1 MKNRVSTALITIA
14 ALVGIAVIPIQS
26 VSAETPSPNVP
37 IAQYCQPA
45 TYACAGYVAEAD
57 EQYLMPWVPGF
68 PNYQGYYH
76 NDLDGVYR
84 FTSYA
89 VAINRD
95 TAGNATSVI
104 MCKDIASSDCK
115 GTQIA
120 YRAVLPMC
128 DSSISTDCFKDFVVT
143 DAGGKPLNYTVEGQF
158 PLGNPQYF
166 KGSPSMKVPNGGG
179 LTLVHIPEAPH
190 KGGDTYLVKAEMKAL
205 KNRDQAEF
213 ITQSFTMSITA
224 VKIIDG
230 NYGVRGASPNLVSFA
245 NWTTETGWSSAP
257 VPGYCAA
264 TSTTQCAKRYSL
276 PLGIHFGL
284 TVNLT
289 SKLTGWL
296 HGRVKAPEVEVST
309 NSFGGSTVKVLAEPI
324 KIPVNTAWVNNDTA
338 PQSIKD
344 YYSGK
349 PNTGSGIFGIEEFLK
364 PLSQIDLLHDG
375 NMGHD
380 AETLKEYLAWLSAL
394 GDKAQAMP
402 TAWTIATMSNSQVPG
417 QIQQCLNQTDSLAGI
432 VTTNAAEY
440 FDGPPVF
447 DKASGSLDY
456 KVAATH
462 YEPDGTTVF
471 KGSYDLVMSSKVARC
486 IYGFTQA
493 PISATVSVTSEAGTQ
508 SAATVVVNEKNG
520 WLSLGAYNFTYS
532 SPTIRVVLSGSAVPE
547 ATPTPIATPTPTP
560 IATPAPTTAPTP
572 TQTATKSTVKSIVCV
587 KGKVKKIISGSSP
600 KCPAGYKKA

>member
-1 MKNRVSTALITIA
+1 MKNRVSAALITIA

-26 VSAETPSPNVP
+26 VRAVTPDPNVP
-37 IAQYCQPA
+37 ITQYCQPDR
-45 TYACAGYVAEAD
+45 YACAGYTPEAD
-57 EQYLMPWVPGF
+57 EQYLIPWVPGF

-76 NDLDGVYR
+76 NDLDGIYR

-89 VAINRD
+89 IAIKRD
-95 TAGNATSVI
+95 TAGNATSVVT
-104 MCKDIASSDCK
+104 CTDIGSSDCT

-128 DSSISTDCFKDFVVT
+128 DSSISIDCFKDFVVT
-143 DAGGKPLNYTVEGQF
+143 DTGGKPLNYTVEGQF
-158 PLGNPQYF
+158 PLSNPQYF

-179 LTLVHIPEAPH
+179 LTLIHIPGAPH
-190 KGGDTYLVKAEMKAL
+190 KGGDTYLVKAEMNAV
-205 KNRDQAEF
+205 KNQGQAQF
-213 ITQSFTMSITA
+213 TTRSFTMSISA
-224 VKIIDG
+224 VKIVEG
-230 NYGVRGASPNLVSFA
+230 TYGYRGPSPDLQNFA
-245 NWTTETGWSSAP
+245 NGNIETGWSKEP

-284 TVNLT
+284 TVDLT
-289 SKLTGWL
+289 TKLSGWL
-296 HGRVKAPEVEVST
+296 HGRIKAPEVEVST

-324 KIPVNTAWVNNDTA
+324 KIPVNAAWVNNDTA

-349 PNTGSGIFGIEEFLK
+349 PNSGAAIFQLTDVRLLN
-364 PLSQIDLLHDG
+364 LSQIDLLHDG
-375 NMGHD
+375 NMGHN
-380 AETLKEYLAWLSAL
+380 AETLKEYLAWLPAL

-447 DKASGSLDY
+447 DQASGSLDY

-462 YEPDGTTVF
+462 FEPDGTTVF

-532 SPTIRVVLSGSAVPE
+532 SPTIRVVLSGSPA
-547 ATPTPIATPTPTP
+547 PIAT
-560 IATPAPTTAPTP
+560 PTP

-600 KCPAGYKKA
+600 KCPTGYKKA

>member
-1 MKNRVSTALITIA
+1 MKNRVSAALITIT
-14 ALVGIAVIPIQS
+14 ALVGIALIPIQS
-26 VSAETPSPNVP
+26 GSAVTPDPNVP
-37 IAQYCQPA
+37 IMQYCQPDR
-45 TYACAGYVAEAD
+45 YACAGYVAEAD
-57 EQYLMPWVPGF
+57 EQYLIPWVPGF

-89 VAINRD
+89 IAIKRD
-95 TAGNATSVI
+95 AAGSATSVVT
-104 MCKDIASSDCK
+104 CKDISSSDCT

-128 DSSISTDCFKDFVVT
+128 DSSTAIDCFKDFIVT
-143 DAGGKPLNYTVEGQF
+143 DSSGKQLNYTVEGQF

-166 KGSPSMKVPNGGG
+166 KGSPAMKVPNGGG
-179 LTLVHIPEAPH
+179 LTLIHIPGAPH
-190 KGGDTYLVKAEMKAL
+190 KGGDTYLVKAEMNAL
-205 KNRDQAEF
+205 KNQGLAEF
-213 ITQSFTMSITA
+213 ATRSFTISISA
-224 VKIIDG
+224 VKIIEG
-230 NYGVRGASPNLVSFA
+230 KYSFRGPSPYLINFDKWNV
-245 NWTTETGWSSAP
+245 ETGWSSGP

-264 TSTTQCAKRYSL
+264 TSDTQCAVRYSL
-276 PLGIHFGL
+276 PLGVRFGL
-284 TVNLT
+284 TVDLT
-289 SKLTGWL
+289 TKLTGWL
-296 HGRVKAPEVEVST
+296 HGRVKSPEVEVST

-324 KIPVNTAWVNNDTA
+324 KIPVNAAWVNNDKA

-344 YYSGK
+344 YYSNK
-349 PNTGSGIFGIEEFLK
+349 PNYGARIFGIQSDELK
-364 PLSQIDLLHDG
+364 PLNEIVLLRDG
-375 NMGHD
+375 NMGHS
-380 AETLKEYLAWLSAL
+380 AETLKEYLAWLPAL

-402 TAWTIATMSNSQVPG
+402 TAWTIATMSNYQVVD
-417 QIQQCLNQTDSLAGI
+417 QVQQCLNQTDSLAGI

-508 SAATVVVNEKNG
+508 SAATVVVNERNG

-532 SPTIRVVLSGSAVPE
+532 SPTIRVVLSGTSNSEVKPS
-547 ATPTPIATPTPTP
+547 PTPTPTP
-560 IATPAPTTAPTP
+560 TATLTPAA
-572 TQTATKSTVKSIVCV
+572 AKAAVKSIVCV
-587 KGKVKKIISGSSP
+587 KGKVKKKISGTNP
-600 KCPAGYKKA
+600 KCPTGYKKTA

>member
-1 MKNRVSTALITIA
+1 MKNRISAALITVVG
-14 ALVGIAVIPIQS
+14 LVGIALIPIQS
-26 VSAETPSPNVP
+26 GNAETPDPNVP
-37 IAQYCQPA
+37 IMQYCQPA
-45 TYACAGYVAEAD
+45 TYACAGYVPEAD

-76 NDLDGVYR
+76 NDLDGIYR

-89 VAINRD
+89 IAIKRD
-95 TAGNATSVI
+95 AAGNATSVVT
-104 MCKDIASSDCK
+104 CTDIASSDCT
-115 GTQIA
+115 GNQIA
-120 YRAVLPMC
+120 YRAVLPIC
-128 DSSISTDCFKDFVVT
+128 DSQISIDCFKDFVVK
-143 DAGGKPLNYTVEGQF
+143 DSGGKPLNYTVDGQF

-166 KGSPSMKVPNGGG
+166 KGSPLMKVPNGGG
-179 LTLVHIPEAPH
+179 LTLIHIPEAPH
-190 KGGDTYLVKAEMKAL
+190 KGGDTYLVKAEVSAL
-205 KNRDQAEF
+205 KNQGQAEF
-213 ITQSFTMSITA
+213 TTRSFTLSISA
-224 VKIIDG
+224 VKIIEG
-230 NYGVRGASPNLVSFA
+230 KYAFRGTSPNLVSFN
-245 NWTTETGWSSAP
+245 NWTIDTGFSTSP

-264 TSTTQCAKRYSL
+264 TSDTQCAKRYPL
-276 PLGIHFGL
+276 PLGMRFGL

-289 SKLTGWL
+289 TKLTGWL
-296 HGRVKAPEVEVST
+296 HGRVKGPEVEVST

-349 PNTGSGIFGIEEFLK
+349 PNTGSGIFGFTEFLK

-375 NMGHD
+375 NMGHT
-380 AETLKEYLAWLSAL
+380 AETLKEYLAWLPAL

-402 TAWTIATMSNSQVPG
+402 TAWTIATMSSYKVADQV
-417 QIQQCLNQTDSLAGI
+417 QQCLNQTDSLAGI
-432 VTTNAAEY
+432 VTSNAAEY
-440 FDGPPVF
+440 LDGPPVF
-447 DKASGSLDY
+447 DQVSGALDY

-532 SPTIRVVLSGSAVPE
+532 SPTIRVVLTGSSISEVK
-547 ATPTPIATPTPTP
+547 PTPSPTPTPTP
-560 IATPAPTTAPTP
+560 TP
-572 TQTATKSTVKSIVCV
+572 TQAAAKAAVKSIVCV
-587 KGKVKKIISGSSP
+587 KGNLAKKVTSVSP
-600 KCPAGYKKA
+600 KCPVGYKKK

>member
-1 MKNRVSTALITIA
+1 MKNRVCVALITIA
-14 ALVGIAVIPIQS
+14 ALVGIVLIPIQS
-26 VSAETPSPNVP
+26 GSAETPNPNVP
-37 IAQYCQPA
+37 IMQYCQPD
-45 TYACAGYVAEAD
+45 TYACAGYVPETD

-76 NDLDGVYR
+76 NDLDGIYR

-89 VAINRD
+89 IAIKRD
-95 TAGNATSVI
+95 AVGNATSVVE
-104 MCKDIASSDCK
+104 CKDIASSDCT

-120 YRAVLPMC
+120 YRAVLPIC
-128 DSSISTDCFKDFVVT
+128 DSSISIDCFKDFIVT
-143 DAGGKPLNYTVEGQF
+143 DASGKPLNYTVEGQF

-179 LTLVHIPEAPH
+179 LTLIHIPEAPH
-190 KGGDTYLVKAEMKAL
+190 KGGDTYLVKAEMNAV
-205 KNRDQAEF
+205 KNQGQSEF
-213 ITQSFTMSITA
+213 TTRSFTLSISA
-224 VKIIDG
+224 VKIIEG
-230 NYGVRGASPNLVSFA
+230 KYAFRSTSPNLISFA
-245 NWTTETGWSSAP
+245 NWNIETGWSSGP

-264 TSTTQCAKRYSL
+264 TSNTQCAKKYSL
-276 PLGIHFGL
+276 PLGMHFGL

-289 SKLTGWL
+289 TKLTGWL
-296 HGRVKAPEVEVST
+296 HGRVRAPEVEVST

-324 KIPVNTAWVNNDTA
+324 KIPVNTAWVNNDKA

-344 YYSGK
+344 YYSDK
-349 PNTGSGIFGIEEFLK
+349 SNYGSGIFGLNENLK
-364 PLSQIDLLHDG
+364 PLSQIDLLRDG
-375 NMGHD
+375 NMGHS
-380 AETLKEYLAWLSAL
+380 AETLKEYLAWLPAL

-402 TAWTIATMSNSQVPG
+402 TAWTIATMSNYQVPD

-447 DKASGSLDY
+447 NKESGSLDY

-462 YEPDGTTVF
+462 FEPDGTTVF

-493 PISATVSVTSEAGTQ
+493 PISATVSVTSDSGTQ
-508 SAATVVVNEKNG
+508 SAATVVVNERNG

-532 SPTIRVVLSGSAVPE
+532 SPTIRIQLTQDAVVDSPTPS
-547 ATPTPIATPTPTP
+547 ATPPPKIAIATP
-560 IATPAPTTAPTP
+560 
-572 TQTATKSTVKSIVCV
+572 KRMSTITCI
-587 KGKVKKIISGSSP
+587 KGKTTKKITGVIP
-600 KCPAGYKKA
+600 KCPAGYKKK

>member
-1 MKNRVSTALITIA
+1 MKNRVNAALIAIS
-14 ALVGIAVIPIQS
+14 ALVGIALIPIQS
-26 VSAETPSPNVP
+26 GSAVTPDPNVP
-37 IAQYCQPA
+37 IMQYCQPDR
-45 TYACAGYVAEAD
+45 YACAGYVPEAD
-57 EQYLMPWVPGF
+57 EQYLIPWVPGF

-89 VAINRD
+89 IAIKRD
-95 TAGNATSVI
+95 AAGSATSVVT
-104 MCKDIASSDCK
+104 CKDIASSDCT

-120 YRAVLPMC
+120 YRAILPMC
-128 DSSISTDCFKDFVVT
+128 DSSTAIDCFKDFAVT
-143 DAGGKPLNYTVEGQF
+143 DANGKQLSYTVEGQF

-179 LTLVHIPEAPH
+179 LTLIHIPGAPH
-190 KGGDTYLVKAEMKAL
+190 KGGDTYLVKAEMNAL
-205 KNRDQAEF
+205 KNQGQAEF
-213 ITQSFTMSITA
+213 TTRSFTISISA
-224 VKIIDG
+224 VKIIEG
-230 NYGVRGASPNLVSFA
+230 KYSFRGPSPYLINFDKWNV
-245 NWTTETGWSSAP
+245 ETGWSSGP

-264 TSTTQCAKRYSL
+264 TSNTQCAVRYSL
-276 PLGIHFGL
+276 PLGMRFGL
-284 TVNLT
+284 TVDLT
-289 SKLTGWL
+289 TKLTGWL
-296 HGRVKAPEVEVST
+296 HGRVRAPEVEVST

-324 KIPVNTAWVNNDTA
+324 KIPVNAAWVNNDKA

-344 YYSGK
+344 YYSNK
-349 PNTGSGIFGIEEFLK
+349 PNYGARIFGIQSDELK
-364 PLSQIDLLHDG
+364 PLSEIVLLRDG
-375 NMGHD
+375 NMGHS
-380 AETLKEYLAWLSAL
+380 AETLKEYLAWLPAL

-402 TAWTIATMSNSQVPG
+402 TAWTIATMSDYQVAD
-417 QIQQCLNQTDSLAGI
+417 QVQQCLNQTDSLAGI

-493 PISATVSVTSEAGTQ
+493 PISATVSITSDAGVQ

-532 SPTIRVVLSGSAVPE
+532 SPTIRVVLTGSSITDV
-547 ATPTPIATPTPTP
+547 TPTPTP
-560 IATPAPTTAPTP
+560 TPTP
-572 TQTATKSTVKSIVCV
+572 TRIATKSAIKSIVCV
-587 KGKVKKIISGSSP
+587 KGKVKKKISSTNP
-600 KCPAGYKKA
+600 KCPTGYKKAA

>member
-1 MKNRVSTALITIA
+1 MKNRVSAALTTVA
-14 ALVGIAVIPIQS
+14 ALVGFAIIPIQS
-26 VSAETPSPNVP
+26 GNAETPDPNVP
-37 IAQYCQPA
+37 IMQYCQPA

-76 NDLDGVYR
+76 NDLDGIYR

-89 VAINRD
+89 IAIKRD
-95 TAGNATSVI
+95 AVGNATSVVE
-104 MCKDIASSDCK
+104 CKDITSSDCT
-115 GTQIA
+115 GTQVA

-128 DSSISTDCFKDFVVT
+128 DSLISIDCFKDFIVK
-143 DAGGKPLNYTVEGQF
+143 DADGKSLNYTVDGQF

-179 LTLVHIPEAPH
+179 LTLIHIPEAPH
-190 KGGDTYLVKAEMKAL
+190 KGGDTYLVKAEMNAV
-205 KNRDQAEF
+205 KNQGQLEF
-213 ITQSFTMSITA
+213 ITRSFTLSISA
-224 VKIIDG
+224 VKIIEG
-230 NYGVRGASPNLVSFA
+230 NYAFRGASPNLVSFA
-245 NWTTETGWSSAP
+245 NWNIETGYATGP

-264 TSTTQCAKRYSL
+264 TSNTQCAKRYSL
-276 PLGIHFGL
+276 PLGMRFGL

-289 SKLTGWL
+289 TKLTGWL
-296 HGRVKAPEVEVST
+296 HGRVKGPEVEVST

-324 KIPVNTAWVNNDTA
+324 KIPVNAAWVNNDTA

-344 YYSGK
+344 YYSDK
-349 PNTGSGIFGIEEFLK
+349 PNYGSGIFGITEFLK
-364 PLSQIDLLHDG
+364 PLNQIDLLRDG
-375 NMGHD
+375 NMGHSS
-380 AETLKEYLAWLSAL
+380 ETLKEYLAWLPAL

-402 TAWTIATMSNSQVPG
+402 TAWTFATMSNYKVADQV
-417 QIQQCLNQTDSLAGI
+417 QRCLNQTDSLAGI

-447 DKASGSLDY
+447 DQTSGALDY

-462 YEPDGTTVF
+462 FEPDGTTVF

-493 PISATVSVTSEAGTQ
+493 PVSATVSVTSEAGNQ

-532 SPTIRVVLSGSAVPE
+532 SPTIRVVLTGSLISDVKPTPTPSPSPT
-547 ATPTPIATPTPTP
+547 ATPTPA
-560 IATPAPTTAPTP
+560 AAKTA
-572 TQTATKSTVKSIVCV
+572 VKSIMCV
-587 KGKVKKIISGSSP
+587 KGKLTKKVTSVSP
-600 KCPAGYKKA
+600 KCPEGFKKK

>member
-1 MKNRVSTALITIA
+1 MKNRVSAALMTIA
-14 ALVGIAVIPIQS
+14 ALVGIALIPIQS
-26 VSAETPSPNVP
+26 GNAETPDPNVP
-37 IAQYCQPA
+37 IMQYCQPA
-45 TYACAGYVAEAD
+45 TYACAGYVPETD

-76 NDLDGVYR
+76 NDLDGIYR

-89 VAINRD
+89 IAIKRD
-95 TAGNATSVI
+95 AAGNATSVVT
-104 MCKDIASSDCK
+104 CTDIASSDCA

-128 DSSISTDCFKDFVVT
+128 DSSISIDCFKDFVVT
-143 DAGGKPLNYTVEGQF
+143 DGGGKPLNYTVEGQF

-179 LTLVHIPEAPH
+179 LTLIHIPEAPH
-190 KGGDTYLVKAEMKAL
+190 KGGDTYLVKAEVSAV
-205 KNRDQAEF
+205 KNQGQAEF
-213 ITQSFTMSITA
+213 TTRSFTLSISA
-224 VKIIDG
+224 VKIIEG
-230 NYGVRGASPNLVSFA
+230 KYAFRGTSPNLVSFN
-245 NWTTETGWSSAP
+245 NWTIDTGYSTGP

-264 TSTTQCAKRYSL
+264 TSNTQCAKRYSL
-276 PLGIHFGL
+276 PLGMRFGL

-289 SKLTGWL
+289 TKLTGWL

-349 PNTGSGIFGIEEFLK
+349 PNTGSGIFGFTEFLK

-380 AETLKEYLAWLSAL
+380 AETLKEYLAWMPAL

-402 TAWTIATMSNSQVPG
+402 TAWTIATMSNYKVENQV
-417 QIQQCLNQTDSLAGI
+417 QQCLNQTDSLAGI

-447 DKASGSLDY
+447 DQASGALDY

-532 SPTIRVVLSGSAVPE
+532 SPTIRVVLTGSSISEVK
-547 ATPTPIATPTPTP
+547 PTPSPTPTPTP
-560 IATPAPTTAPTP
+560 TPAA
-572 TQTATKSTVKSIVCV
+572 AKAAVKSIVCV
-587 KGKVKKIISGSSP
+587 KGNVAKKVTSISP
-600 KCPAGYKKA
+600 KCPAGYKKR

>member
-1 MKNRVSTALITIA
+1 MKNRVSAALITVA
-14 ALVGIAVIPIQS
+14 ALVGIALFPIQS
-26 VSAETPSPNVP
+26 GNAVTPDPNVP
-37 IAQYCQPA
+37 IMQYCQPDR
-45 TYACAGYVAEAD
+45 YACAGYVPETD
-57 EQYLMPWVPGF
+57 EQYLIPWVPGF

-76 NDLDGVYR
+76 NDLDGIYR
-84 FTSYA
+84 FISYA
-89 VAINRD
+89 IAIKRD
-95 TAGNATSVI
+95 TSGNATSVVT
-104 MCKDIASSDCK
+104 CTDIASSDCT

-120 YRAVLPMC
+120 YRAVLPIC
-128 DSSISTDCFKDFVVT
+128 DSAISIDCFKDFVVK
-143 DAGGKPLNYTVEGQF
+143 DASGKPLNYTVDGQF

-179 LTLVHIPEAPH
+179 LTLIHIPEAPH
-190 KGGDTYLVKAEMKAL
+190 KGGDTYLVKAEMDAMKFQG
-205 KNRDQAEF
+205 QAEF
-213 ITQSFTMSITA
+213 TTRSFTMSISA
-224 VKIIDG
+224 VKIIEGRYGIRGPSPDLQKFSYG
-230 NYGVRGASPNLVSFA
+230 NI
-245 NWTTETGWSSAP
+245 ETGWSKEP

-264 TSTTQCAKRYSL
+264 TSNTQCAKRYSL
-276 PLGIHFGL
+276 PLGMRFGL

-289 SKLTGWL
+289 TKLTGWL

-324 KIPVNTAWVNNDTA
+324 KIPVNAAWVNNDTA
-338 PQSIKD
+338 PQSVKE

-349 PNTGSGIFGIEEFLK
+349 PNSGAAIFTLTDVRLLT
-364 PLSQIDLLHDG
+364 LSQIDLLHDG
-375 NMGHD
+375 NMGHG
-380 AETLKEYLAWLSAL
+380 AETLKEYLAWLPAL

-402 TAWTIATMSNSQVPG
+402 TAWTIATMSNNQVAN
-417 QIQQCLNQTDSLAGI
+417 QVQQCLNQTDSLAGI
-432 VTTNAAEY
+432 VTSNAAEY

-447 DKASGSLDY
+447 DQASGALDY

-532 SPTIRVVLSGSAVPE
+532 SPTIRVVLSGTSTSEVIP
-547 ATPTPIATPTPTP
+547 TPTPTLSP
-560 IATPAPTTAPTP
+560 TQVPKIAIATPKKMVTIAC
-572 TQTATKSTVKSIVCV
+572 S
-587 KGKVKKIISGSSP
+587 KGKVTKKVTAISP
-600 KCPAGYKKA
+600 KCPTGYKKAS

>member
-1 MKNRVSTALITIA
+1 MKNRVSAALITIT
-14 ALVGIAVIPIQS
+14 ALVGIALIPIQS
-26 VSAETPSPNVP
+26 GSAVTPDPNVP
-37 IAQYCQPA
+37 IMQYCQPDR
-45 TYACAGYVAEAD
+45 YACAGYVPEAD
-57 EQYLMPWVPGF
+57 EQYLIPWVPGF

-76 NDLDGVYR
+76 NDLDGIYR
-84 FTSYA
+84 FPSYA
-89 VAINRD
+89 IAIKRD
-95 TAGNATSVI
+95 TTGNATSVVT
-104 MCKDIASSDCK
+104 CTDIASSDCT

-128 DSSISTDCFKDFVVT
+128 DSSISIDCFKDFKVM
-143 DAGGKPLNYTVEGQF
+143 DAGGKPLSYTVEGQF

-179 LTLVHIPEAPH
+179 VTLIHIPEAPH
-190 KGGDTYLVKAEMKAL
+190 KGGDTYLVKAEMNAV
-205 KNRDQAEF
+205 KNQGQTEF
-213 ITQSFTMSITA
+213 TTRSFTMSISA
-224 VKIIDG
+224 VKIIEG
-230 NYGVRGASPNLVSFA
+230 KYGIRGPSPDLQNFA
-245 NWTTETGWSSAP
+245 NGNIETGWSKEP

-264 TSTTQCAKRYSL
+264 TSNTQCAKRYSL
-276 PLGIHFGL
+276 PLGMRFGL

-289 SKLTGWL
+289 TKLTGWL

-324 KIPVNTAWVNNDTA
+324 KIPVNAAWVNNDTA
-338 PQSIKD
+338 PQSIID

-349 PNTGSGIFGIEEFLK
+349 PNMGAAIFTLTDVRLLT
-364 PLSQIDLLHDG
+364 LSQIDLLHDG
-375 NMGHD
+375 NMGHG
-380 AETLKEYLAWLSAL
+380 AETLKEYLAWLPAL

-402 TAWTIATMSNSQVPG
+402 TAWTIATMSNYKVEDQV
-417 QIQQCLNQTDSLAGI
+417 QQCLNQTDSLAGI

-447 DKASGSLDY
+447 DQASGSLDY

-493 PISATVSVTSEAGTQ
+493 PISATVSVTSDAGTQ

-532 SPTIRVVLSGSAVPE
+532 SPTIRVVLTGSSITEVKAIP
-547 ATPTPIATPTPTP
+547 TPTPTP
-560 IATPAPTTAPTP
+560 TA
-572 TQTATKSTVKSIVCV
+572 AKAAAKSIVCI
-587 KGKVKKIISGSSP
+587 KGKVKKTISSSNP
-600 KCPAGYKKA
+600 KCPTGYKKV

>member
-1 MKNRVSTALITIA
+1 MKNRVNAAVIAIA
-14 ALVGIAVIPIQS
+14 ALIGFALIPIQS
-26 VSAETPSPNVP
+26 GYAETPDPSVP

-45 TYACAGYVAEAD
+45 TYACAGYVQEAD

-76 NDLDGVYR
+76 NDLDGLYR

-89 VAINRD
+89 IAIKRD
-95 TAGNATSVI
+95 ATGNATSVLT
-104 MCKDIASSDCK
+104 CKDIASSDCT
-115 GTQIA
+115 GTQVA

-128 DSSISTDCFKDFVVT
+128 DSSISIDCFKDFVVT
-143 DAGGKPLNYTVEGQF
+143 DEGGKPLDYTVEGQF

-179 LTLVHIPEAPH
+179 LTLIHIPGAPH
-190 KGGDTYLVKAEMKAL
+190 KGGDTYLVKAEMKAV
-205 KNRDQAEF
+205 KNQGQAEF
-213 ITQSFTMSITA
+213 KTQSFTVSISA
-224 VKIIDG
+224 VKIIEG
-230 NYGVRGASPNLVSFA
+230 KFAFRGPSPDLFLFA
-245 NWTTETGWSSAP
+245 NGNIETGWASGP

-264 TSTTQCAKRYSL
+264 TSNTQCAKRYSL
-276 PLGIHFGL
+276 PLGMRFGL

-289 SKLTGWL
+289 TKLTGWL
-296 HGRVKAPEVEVST
+296 HGRIKAPEVEVST

-338 PQSIKD
+338 PQSVKE

-349 PNTGSGIFGIEEFLK
+349 PNTGSGIFGIAEALK

-375 NMGHD
+375 NMGHN
-380 AETLKEYLAWLSAL
+380 AETLKEYLAWLPAL

-402 TAWTIATMSNSQVPG
+402 TAWTIATMSNSQVAD

-447 DKASGSLDY
+447 DKATGSLDY

-462 YEPDGTTVF
+462 FEPDGTTVF

-493 PISATVSVTSEAGTQ
+493 PISATVSVTSDAGIQ
-508 SAATVVVNEKNG
+508 SAATVVVNERNG

-532 SPTIRVVLSGSAVPE
+532 SPTIRVVLSGSSISEVVS
-547 ATPTPIATPTPTP
+547 TATPTPT
-560 IATPAPTTAPTP
+560 TTRPV
-572 TQTATKSTVKSIVCV
+572 TKSAVKSIVCV
-587 KGKVKKIISGSSP
+587 KGKAKKIVSGSNP
-600 KCPAGYKKA
+600 KCPSGFKQVQTTK

>member
-1 MKNRVSTALITIA
+1 MKNRVNAALIAIS
-14 ALVGIAVIPIQS
+14 ALVGIALIPIQS
-26 VSAETPSPNVP
+26 GSAVTPDPNVP
-37 IAQYCQPA
+37 IMQYCQPDR
-45 TYACAGYVAEAD
+45 YACAGYVPEAD
-57 EQYLMPWVPGF
+57 EQYLIPWVPGF

-89 VAINRD
+89 IAIKRD
-95 TAGNATSVI
+95 ATGSATSVVT
-104 MCKDIASSDCK
+104 CKDIASSDCT

-120 YRAVLPMC
+120 FRAVLPMC
-128 DSSISTDCFKDFVVT
+128 DSSTAIDCFKDFIVT
-143 DAGGKPLNYTVEGQF
+143 DANGKQLSYTVEGQF

-179 LTLVHIPEAPH
+179 LTLIHIPGAPH
-190 KGGDTYLVKAEMKAL
+190 KGGDTYLVKAEMNAL
-205 KNRDQAEF
+205 KNQGQAEF
-213 ITQSFTMSITA
+213 TTRSFTISISA
-224 VKIIDG
+224 VKIIEG
-230 NYGVRGASPNLVSFA
+230 KYSFRGPSPYLINFDKWNV
-245 NWTTETGWSSAP
+245 ETGWSSGP

-264 TSTTQCAKRYSL
+264 TSNTQCAVRYSL
-276 PLGIHFGL
+276 PLGMRFGL
-284 TVNLT
+284 TVDLT
-289 SKLTGWL
+289 TKLTGWL
-296 HGRVKAPEVEVST
+296 HGRVRAPEVEVST

-324 KIPVNTAWVNNDTA
+324 KIPVNAAWVNNDKA

-344 YYSGK
+344 YYSNK
-349 PNTGSGIFGIEEFLK
+349 PNYGARIFGIQSDELK
-364 PLSQIDLLHDG
+364 PLSEIVLLRDG
-375 NMGHD
+375 NMGHS
-380 AETLKEYLAWLSAL
+380 AETLKEYLAWLPAL

-402 TAWTIATMSNSQVPG
+402 TAWTIATMSDYQVAD
-417 QIQQCLNQTDSLAGI
+417 QVQQCLNQTDSLAGI

-493 PISATVSVTSEAGTQ
+493 PISATVSITSDAGVQ

-532 SPTIRVVLSGSAVPE
+532 SPTIRVVLTGSSITDV
-547 ATPTPIATPTPTP
+547 TPTPTP
-560 IATPAPTTAPTP
+560 TPTP
-572 TQTATKSTVKSIVCV
+572 TRIATKSAIKSIVCV
-587 KGKVKKIISGSSP
+587 KGKVKKKISSTNP
-600 KCPAGYKKA
+600 KCPTGYKKAA

>member
-1 MKNRVSTALITIA
+1 MKNRVSAALITIT
-14 ALVGIAVIPIQS
+14 ALVGIALIPIQS
-26 VSAETPSPNVP
+26 GSAVTPDPNVP
-37 IAQYCQPA
+37 IMQYCQPDR
-45 TYACAGYVAEAD
+45 YACAGYVPEAD
-57 EQYLMPWVPGF
+57 EQYLIPWVPGF

-76 NDLDGVYR
+76 NDLDGIYR
-84 FTSYA
+84 FPSYA
-89 VAINRD
+89 IAIKRD
-95 TAGNATSVI
+95 TTGNATSVVT
-104 MCKDIASSDCK
+104 CTDIASSDCT

-128 DSSISTDCFKDFVVT
+128 DSSISIDCFKDFKVM
-143 DAGGKPLNYTVEGQF
+143 DAGGKPLSYTVEGQF

-166 KGSPSMKVPNGGG
+166 KGSTSMKVPNGGG
-179 LTLVHIPEAPH
+179 VTLIHIPEAPH
-190 KGGDTYLVKAEMKAL
+190 KGGDTYLVKAEMNAV
-205 KNRDQAEF
+205 KNQGQTEF
-213 ITQSFTMSITA
+213 TTRSFTMSISA
-224 VKIIDG
+224 VKIIEGKYGIRGPSPDLQKFSNG
-230 NYGVRGASPNLVSFA
+230 NI
-245 NWTTETGWSSAP
+245 ETGWSKEP

-264 TSTTQCAKRYSL
+264 TSNTQCAKRYSL
-276 PLGIHFGL
+276 PLGMRFGL

-289 SKLTGWL
+289 TKLTGWL

-324 KIPVNTAWVNNDTA
+324 KIPVNAAWVNNDTA
-338 PQSIKD
+338 PQSIID

-349 PNTGSGIFGIEEFLK
+349 PNMGAAIFTLTDVRLLT
-364 PLSQIDLLHDG
+364 LSQIDLLHDG
-375 NMGHD
+375 NMGHG
-380 AETLKEYLAWLSAL
+380 AETLKEYLAWLPAL

-402 TAWTIATMSNSQVPG
+402 TAWTIATMSNYKVEDQV
-417 QIQQCLNQTDSLAGI
+417 QQCLNQTDSLAGI

-447 DKASGSLDY
+447 DQASGSLDY

-532 SPTIRVVLSGSAVPE
+532 SPTIRVVLTGSSITEVKAIP
-547 ATPTPIATPTPTP
+547 TPTPTP
-560 IATPAPTTAPTP
+560 TA
-572 TQTATKSTVKSIVCV
+572 AKAAAKSIVCI
-587 KGKVKKIISGSSP
+587 KGKVKKTISSSNP
-600 KCPAGYKKA
+600 KCPTGYKKV

>member
-1 MKNRVSTALITIA
+1 MKNRVSAALITIT
-14 ALVGIAVIPIQS
+14 ALVGIALIPIQS
-26 VSAETPSPNVP
+26 GSAVTPDPNVP
-37 IAQYCQPA
+37 IMQYCQPDR
-45 TYACAGYVAEAD
+45 YACAGYVPEAD
-57 EQYLMPWVPGF
+57 EQYLIPWVPGF

-76 NDLDGVYR
+76 NDLDGIYR
-84 FTSYA
+84 FPSYA
-89 VAINRD
+89 IAIKRD
-95 TAGNATSVI
+95 TTGNATSVVT
-104 MCKDIASSDCK
+104 CTDIASSDCT

-128 DSSISTDCFKDFVVT
+128 DSSISIDCFKDFKVM
-143 DAGGKPLNYTVEGQF
+143 DAGGKPLSYTVEGQF

-179 LTLVHIPEAPH
+179 VTLIHIPEAPH
-190 KGGDTYLVKAEMKAL
+190 KGGDTYLVKAEMNAV
-205 KNRDQAEF
+205 KNQGQTEF
-213 ITQSFTMSITA
+213 TTRSFTMSISA
-224 VKIIDG
+224 VKIIEGKYGIRGPSPDLQKFSNG
-230 NYGVRGASPNLVSFA
+230 NI
-245 NWTTETGWSSAP
+245 ETGWSKEP

-264 TSTTQCAKRYSL
+264 TSNTQCAKRYSL
-276 PLGIHFGL
+276 PLGMRFGL

-289 SKLTGWL
+289 TKLTGWL

-324 KIPVNTAWVNNDTA
+324 KIPVNAAWVNNDTA
-338 PQSIKD
+338 PQSIID

-349 PNTGSGIFGIEEFLK
+349 PNMGAAIFTLTDVRLLT
-364 PLSQIDLLHDG
+364 LSQIDLLHDG
-375 NMGHD
+375 NMGHG
-380 AETLKEYLAWLSAL
+380 AETLKEYLAWLPAL

-402 TAWTIATMSNSQVPG
+402 TAWTIATMSNYKVEDQV
-417 QIQQCLNQTDSLAGI
+417 QQCLNQTDSLAGI

-447 DKASGSLDY
+447 DQASGSLDY

-532 SPTIRVVLSGSAVPE
+532 SPTIRVVLTGSSITEVKAIP
-547 ATPTPIATPTPTP
+547 TPTPTP
-560 IATPAPTTAPTP
+560 TA
-572 TQTATKSTVKSIVCV
+572 AKAAAKSIVCI
-587 KGKVKKIISGSSP
+587 KGKVKKTISSSNP
-600 KCPAGYKKA
+600 KCPTGYKKV

>member
-1 MKNRVSTALITIA
+1 MTIA
-14 ALVGIAVIPIQS
+14 ALVGIALIPIQS
-26 VSAETPSPNVP
+26 GSAVTPDPNVP
-37 IAQYCQPA
+37 IMQYCQPDR
-45 TYACAGYVAEAD
+45 YACAGYVPEVD
-57 EQYLMPWVPGF
+57 EQYLIPWVPGF

-76 NDLDGVYR
+76 NDLDGIYR
-84 FTSYA
+84 FPSYA
-89 VAINRD
+89 IAIKRD
-95 TAGNATSVI
+95 TTGNATSVVT
-104 MCKDIASSDCK
+104 CTDIASSDCT

-120 YRAVLPMC
+120 YRAILPMC
-128 DSSISTDCFKDFVVT
+128 DSSISIDCFKDFKVM
-143 DAGGKPLNYTVEGQF
+143 DAGGKLLNYTVDGQF

-179 LTLVHIPEAPH
+179 VTLIHIPEAPH
-190 KGGDTYLVKAEMKAL
+190 KGGDTYLVKAEMNAV
-205 KNRDQAEF
+205 KNQGQTEF
-213 ITQSFTMSITA
+213 TTRSFTMSISA
-224 VKIIDG
+224 VKIIEG
-230 NYGVRGASPNLVSFA
+230 RYGIRGPSPDLQNFA
-245 NWTTETGWSSAP
+245 NGNIETGWSKEP

-264 TSTTQCAKRYSL
+264 TSNTQCAKRYSL
-276 PLGIHFGL
+276 PLGMRFGL

-289 SKLTGWL
+289 TKLTGWL
-296 HGRVKAPEVEVST
+296 HGRIKAPEVEVST

-324 KIPVNTAWVNNDTA
+324 KIPVNAAWVNNDTA
-338 PQSIKD
+338 PQSMKD
-344 YYSGK
+344 FYSGK
-349 PNTGSGIFGIEEFLK
+349 PNMGFAIFTLTDVRLLT
-364 PLSQIDLLHDG
+364 LSQIDLLHDG

-380 AETLKEYLAWLSAL
+380 AETLKEYLAWMPAL

-402 TAWTIATMSNSQVPG
+402 TAWTIATMSNYKVENQV
-417 QIQQCLNQTDSLAGI
+417 QQCLNQTDSLAGI

-447 DKASGSLDY
+447 DQASGALDY

-532 SPTIRVVLSGSAVPE
+532 SPTIRVVLTGSSITDVIP
-547 ATPTPIATPTPTP
+547 TPTPTP
-560 IATPAPTTAPTP
+560 TP
-572 TQTATKSTVKSIVCV
+572 TRIATKSAIKSIVCV
-587 KGKVKKIISGSSP
+587 KGKVKKKISSTNP
-600 KCPAGYKKA
+600 KCPTGYKKAA